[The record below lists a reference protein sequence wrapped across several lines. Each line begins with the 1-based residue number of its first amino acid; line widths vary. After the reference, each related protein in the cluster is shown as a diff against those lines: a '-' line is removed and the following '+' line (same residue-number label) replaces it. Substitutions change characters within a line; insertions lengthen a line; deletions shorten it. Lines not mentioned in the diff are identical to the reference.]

1 MLIFKMKKNLDILKK
16 FKNLQEK
23 INNLDKNKIYLIYF
37 DYSICFKN
45 VYHSP
50 LMLTTKFLSF
60 IANKKDIDHICH
72 ISRFVFDNEAGNFEA
87 KVFEAGL
94 ERGMEENTLMDK
106 LEHFKGKVYIEELN
120 YVDKVKAKA
129 FESKYLGVEYSKTNA
144 LFSGINLTKFSKR
157 KELFCSALV
166 GLFLQDQGYLLDNI
180 QEGNPYEMT
189 PSDIFEADLGKKQLL
204 FKQ

>member
-1 MLIFKMKKNLDILKK
+1 MKKNLEVIKK

-45 VYHSP
+45 IYHSP
-50 LMLTTKFLSF
+50 LMLSTKFL
-60 IANKKDIDHICH
+60 AWLTGKKDIDHVCH
-72 ISRFVFDNEAGNFEA
+72 ISRFIYDQENDNYIA

-94 ERGMEENTLMDK
+94 ERGMEENTLIDK
-106 LEHFKGKVYIEELN
+106 LEHFRGKVYIEELTN
-120 YVDKVKAKA
+120 VDKIKAKA
-129 FESKYLGVEYSKTNA
+129 FKNKYLGVEYSKTNA
-144 LFSGINLTKFSKR
+144 LFSGINLTKLSKR

-166 GLFLQDQGYLLDNI
+166 GLFLKDQGYLLKNI
-180 QEGNPYEMT
+180 QRGNPYEMT
-189 PSDIFEADLGKKQLL
+189 PSDLYEGNLGSKQIL

>member
-1 MLIFKMKKNLDILKK
+1 MKKNLEVIKK

-45 VYHSP
+45 IYHSP
-50 LMLTTKFLSF
+50 LMLSTKFLSWLTG
-60 IANKKDIDHICH
+60 KKDIDHVCH
-72 ISRFVFDNEAGNFEA
+72 ISRFIYDQENDNYIA

-94 ERGMEENTLMDK
+94 ERGMEENTLIDK
-106 LEHFKGKVYIEELN
+106 LEHFRGKVYIEELTN
-120 YVDKVKAKA
+120 VDKIKAKA
-129 FESKYLGVEYSKTNA
+129 FENKYLGVEYSKTNA
-144 LFSGINLTKFSKR
+144 LFSGINLTKLSKR

-166 GLFLQDQGYLLDNI
+166 GLFLKDQGYLLKNI
-180 QEGNPYEMT
+180 QRGNPYEMT
-189 PSDIFEADLGKKQLL
+189 PSDLYEGNLGSKQIL

>member
-1 MLIFKMKKNLDILKK
+1 MKKNLEVIKK
-16 FKNLQEK
+16 FNNLQTR

-37 DYSICFKN
+37 DYSSCFKN

-50 LMLTTKFLSF
+50 LMLSTKFLSF
-60 IANKKDIDHICH
+60 ITGKKDIDHICH
-72 ISRFVFDNEAGNFEA
+72 ISRFVFDNDAGNYEA
-87 KVFEAGL
+87 KVFEAGM

-106 LEHFKGKVYIEELN
+106 LEHFKGKVYIEELTE
-120 YVDKVKAKA
+120 VDKVNAKA
-129 FESKYLGVEYSKTNA
+129 FENKYLGVEYSKVNA
-144 LFSGINLTKFSKR
+144 LFSGINLIKFSKR

-180 QEGNPYEMT
+180 QNGNPYEMT
-189 PSDIFEADLGKKQLL
+189 PSDIFEANLGKKQLL

>member
-1 MLIFKMKKNLDILKK
+1 MKKNLEVIKK
-16 FKNLQEK
+16 FNNLQTR

-45 VYHSP
+45 IYHSP
-50 LMLTTKFLSF
+50 LMLSTKFL
-60 IANKKDIDHICH
+60 AWLTGKKDIDHVCH
-72 ISRFVFDNEAGNFEA
+72 ISRFIYDQENDNYIA

-106 LEHFKGKVYIEELN
+106 LEHFKGKVYIEELTN
-120 YVDKVKAKA
+120 VDKIKAKA
-129 FESKYLGVEYSKTNA
+129 FENKYLGVEYSKINA
-144 LFSGINLTKFSKR
+144 LFSGINLTKLSKR

-166 GLFLQDQGYLLDNI
+166 GLFLKDQGYLLKNI
-180 QEGNPYEMT
+180 QRGNPYEMT
-189 PSDIFEADLGKKQLL
+189 PSDLYEGNLGSKQIL